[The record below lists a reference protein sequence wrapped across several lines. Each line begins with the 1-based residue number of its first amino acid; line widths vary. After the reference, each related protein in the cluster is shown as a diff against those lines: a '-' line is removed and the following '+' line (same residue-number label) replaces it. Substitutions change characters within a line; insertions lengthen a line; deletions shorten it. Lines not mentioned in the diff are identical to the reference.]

1 MALSVDLKNALIELA
16 TFSNGTGGF
25 SDMIV
30 NSAERAMK
38 NENEGD
44 VLSERVKEACIK
56 LSDVL
61 DGATTISTFEN
72 ELDEYLQGNDADA
85 VASIIKKTIRI
96 THPGSM
102 KGAFENTQREN
113 PRSYS
118 YVNNISLYNES
129 LEKREKTLSSGGI
142 FLDEDGVVSG
152 EEVKI
157 YAVEVLDNNVGIRSV
172 NSFGISSFTSLITP
186 LEMSR
191 CVPYLKIK
199 TNVNKKTVGEENSK
213 KYSGLSLMSFLQ
225 GTAYSP
231 EKDSLDLFL
240 SFDETGKEN
249 IGMEVFT
256 SPQTLIP
263 NKGSSLLRDS
273 ESRIATLD
281 RFRPFMTIKNFSIN
295 VVNSFEIAG
304 YEAGK
309 LDFVLHD
316 RSRLS
321 DIANL
326 VRPGSYA
333 SVELDIEYGWSH
345 PASNK
350 MSGGK
355 LKNPIGT
362 FLNSLKRRRKYMVVA
377 PSFSLNDAGGVD
389 ISLKIADKGVH
400 LMNTLNIGNISN
412 HESATVIQEIIE
424 KISSLSKRYE
434 DSTYKELF
442 QKIILPSVSTA
453 DAATNLSLEKISEL
467 RTAIA
472 KLRGNNGN
480 ASELVGLLDDLFGE
494 KEIDQGKVGQLRNS
508 SAEAVGKQIES
519 LAISPE
525 IFPINDNVAVNES
538 SSITI
543 EYGMSSIEN
552 SISLGRVLTS
562 FVGKSLH
569 RSGEFEEIHFMFHR
583 LNNRASYMRSM
594 SIAAFPIPRERLTTI
609 LTELFAKNF
618 TVTLTSFMRI
628 LNNEFIANPKA
639 EAYGFA
645 SSKNQGDNE
654 ETGAG
659 ISNRERVLEAA
670 GIFDGVFKIPNVNII
685 PEAVQSAEDET
696 KTILRLHVIDTVHM
710 SSTHEAIHSLVR
722 ASNSVEMAEF
732 ALTTNTSHPLL
743 QTSPEMISLEK
754 EIATILDEINKK
766 GLVARPNS
774 NEINSGAFQPSDT
787 LVENRAIEGITSIS
801 SMKKFI
807 ATKIPVIKYGASTGA
822 VIGAKFQGNSDASLA
837 TINIQ
842 RGMKY
847 DATASEQ
854 NSSVGLPMQIF
865 PTECTLEMMGCP
877 LLSFGQVFFIDF
889 GTGTT
894 ADNTYYVTGIEHRIE
909 QGSFKT
915 TAKMTFI
922 ESYISFSSQRKKIAR
937 VTSQLRKTYG
947 IPEPPPA
954 PSSAEMQAPRIL
966 VDANSSY
973 ERSLWSYSPDGSRYI
988 PLNVDRSA
996 ERQAAQRQAAQIRA
1010 AQESAVRYGYLL
1022 AADQR
1027 QGTDISQSTGVV
1039 SSMIS
1044 DKLYSAGAGI
1054 IAQPSG
1060 NEKCYPIKSQT
1071 GTTILSGDGIAN
1083 NPATYSSPFGKYRTL
1098 TVKEKDKNDNYVR
1111 NPDGSIKTKVIQRR
1125 HEGVDFRAPTGANVY
1140 AAASGIIELPPFNKG
1155 GYGFF
1160 INIRHENGVS
1170 TRYAHL
1176 SKRLV
1181 TAGTRVEKGQL
1192 IAYSGDTGI
1201 GTGPHL
1207 HFELRINGKAI
1218 DPWPFLS
1225 PNMTLNDELV
1235 KRWTEVVDPETGLP
1249 RKTQNTLN
1257 A

>member
-44 VLSERVKEACIK
+44 VLNERVKEACIK

-72 ELDEYLQGNDADA
+72 ELDKYLQGNNEDAVASNNADT

-157 YAVEVLDNNVGIRSV
+157 YAVEVLDNNIGIRSV

-199 TNVNKKTVGEENSK
+199 TNVNKKTIDGDASK

-231 EKDSLDLFL
+231 KKDSLDLFL

-263 NKGSSLLRDS
+263 NRGSGVLRDS

-412 HESATVIQEIIE
+412 HESAAAIQEIIE
-424 KISSLSKRYE
+424 KISSLSKRHE

-453 DAATNLSLEKISEL
+453 DAATNLSPEKISEL

-508 SAEAVGKQIES
+508 NAEAVGKQIES

-525 IFPINDNVAVNES
+525 IFPINDNIAVNES
-538 SSITI
+538 SSVSIQ
-543 EYGMSSIEN
+543 YGMSSIEN

-766 GLVARPNS
+766 GLVARPSS

-787 LVENRAIEGITSIS
+787 LVENGAIEGITSIS

-822 VIGAKFQGNSDASLA
+822 IIGAKFQGNSDASLA

-847 DATASEQ
+847 DATTSEQ

-954 PSSAEMQAPRIL
+954 PSSAEKQGGYLI
-966 VDANSSY
+966 
-973 ERSLWSYSPDGSRYI
+973 
-988 PLNVDRSA
+988 VDRSD
-996 ERQAAQRQAAQIRA
+996 QQRA
-1010 AQESAVRYGYLL
+1010 AQENASEPGYLL

-1027 QGTDISQSTGVV
+1027 QGTGISQSSGVV
-1039 SSMIS
+1039 NSMIS
-1044 DKLYSAGAGI
+1044 DKLYSAVLG
-1054 IAQPSG
+1054 QPSG
-1060 NEKCYPIKSQT
+1060 TEKCYPIKSQT

-1098 TVKEKDKNDNYVR
+1098 TVEEKDKNGNYVR

-1125 HEGVDFRAPTGANVY
+1125 HEGVDFRAPIGANVY
-1140 AAASGIIELPPFNKG
+1140 AAASGIVELPPFNKG
-1155 GYGFF
+1155 GYGFY

-1181 TAGTRVEKGQL
+1181 TEGTRVEKGQL